1 MEKTFDNCMEYL
13 ENYKDA
19 KQENL
24 KSLDVLSEAVKFNSI
39 KQEVGSI
46 ENCLCVIDN
55 EVNEINNTLQEVIQ
69 EKQDVQ
75 IRVNFIC
82 NLIAGIISDKN
93 KENNDN
99 IKVVLQNIIDDNYI
113 KNI

>member
-1 MEKTFDNCMEYL
+1 MT
-13 ENYKDA
+13 
-19 KQENL
+19 
-24 KSLDVLSEAVKFNSI
+24 LSILMSKF
-39 KQEVGSI
+39 
-46 ENCLCVIDN
+46 
-55 EVNEINNTLQEVIQ
+55 NEINNTLQEVIQ